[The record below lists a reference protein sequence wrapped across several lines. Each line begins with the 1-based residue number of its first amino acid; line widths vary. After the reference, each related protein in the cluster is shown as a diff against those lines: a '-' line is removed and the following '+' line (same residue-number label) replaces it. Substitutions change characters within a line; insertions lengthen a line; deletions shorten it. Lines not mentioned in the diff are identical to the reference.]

1 MVTRYI
7 DFRERSKRSGIH
19 LAELTEMVSGIS
31 GISKAKVLDAFT
43 PTHTQRMIIEGQDY
57 NFIDVLSTITNAG
70 YAIAVDKIIKG
81 EQK

>member
-1 MVTRYI
+1 
-7 DFRERSKRSGIH
+7 
-19 LAELTEMVSGIS
+19 
-31 GISKAKVLDAFT
+31 
-43 PTHTQRMIIEGQDY
+43 MIIEGQDY